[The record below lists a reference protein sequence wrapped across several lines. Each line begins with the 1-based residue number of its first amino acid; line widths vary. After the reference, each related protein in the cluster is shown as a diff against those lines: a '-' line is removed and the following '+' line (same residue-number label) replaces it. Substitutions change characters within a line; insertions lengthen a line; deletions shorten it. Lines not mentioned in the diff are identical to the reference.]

1 VVFGGN
7 VEKCKVLKKTGR
19 ISVLLSSLRFSAK
32 IAAFSAILGYARS
45 VKDPFIKRRGLQLNS
60 LQAFFF
66 GLRGWLILR
75 LGFYLMLVPSASV
88 CSFFCF
94 PQYCGTGA
102 QKKNQKKGIQHPSL
116 RGLLAGQRTTIITT

>member
-75 LGFYLMLVPSASV
+75 LGFYLMLVPSASHFL
-88 CSFFCF
+88 S
-94 PQYCGTGA
+94 A
-102 QKKNQKKGIQHPSL
+102 QKVTPEFRCARRGRQKGHPTPIASRVVGRPAHNNL
-116 RGLLAGQRTTIITT
+116 YY